1 MPVYLLITGLGL
13 LGAYSVL
20 PLLTGY
26 CAASYG
32 RSFRVWFALGWV
44 FPIVS
49 FLVLF
54 VLLARRHLD
63 QGERLLAEAKDIL
76 AAAEAA
82 GVGR

>member
-1 MPVYLLITGLGL
+1 MPAYLLLTGFGFLC
-13 LGAYSVL
+13 AFSVL

-32 RSFRVWFALGWV
+32 RSFWRWFTLGWV
-44 FPIVS
+44 LPILS

-54 VLLARRHLD
+54 ALLARRHLNH
-63 QGERLLAEAKDIL
+63 GERLLTEAKEIL

-82 GVGR
+82 EVRR